1 MTGNWTAA
9 TWDRMSTRGKKR
21 PIREDGVL
29 KEESTAAQRVRMST
43 AAIP

>member
-9 TWDRMSTRGKKR
+9 TWDRMSHAAKA
-21 PIREDGVL
+21 IREDGAL
-29 KEESTAAQRVRMST
+29 NKIKKAAQRVRMST